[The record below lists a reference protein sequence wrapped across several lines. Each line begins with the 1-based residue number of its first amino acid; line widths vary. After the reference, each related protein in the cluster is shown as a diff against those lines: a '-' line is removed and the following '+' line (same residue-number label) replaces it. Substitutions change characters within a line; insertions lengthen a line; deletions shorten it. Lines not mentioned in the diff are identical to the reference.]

1 MTLTKLSKKMNTIKL
16 GSRGEEVRV
25 LQRKLSLL
33 DDGIFGP
40 LTDEAVREFQRRY
53 GLVVDGIVGHQT
65 WQALGI
71 EDLRSVKKSKR
82 VINEIIVHCTAT
94 PEGREVTVE
103 EITKWHKQR
112 GFTTIGY
119 HYVVYLDGSVH
130 EGRSV
135 DVSGAHCTG
144 HNSHSIGVCY
154 VGGLAKD
161 GKTPKDTRTDKQ
173 REGLAWLI
181 KSLKDVYP
189 RAVVHGHREYASKAC
204 PCFDAYNEYKNLK

>member
-1 MTLTKLSKKMNTIKL
+1 M
-16 GSRGEEVRV
+16 
-25 LQRKLSLL
+25 
-33 DDGIFGP
+33 
-40 LTDEAVREFQRRY
+40 
-53 GLVVDGIVGHQT
+53 
-65 WQALGI
+65 
-71 EDLRSVKKSKR
+71 
-82 VINEIIVHCTAT
+82 
-94 PEGREVTVE
+94 TVE

-189 RAVVHGHREYASKAC
+189 RASVHGHREYASKAC
-204 PCFDAYNEYKNLK
+204 PCYDAYNEYKNLK